1 MSTKKIKPAF
11 PGRASAMGYEPG
23 LTKLEWLTTQLLS
36 GASYNHDID
45 ADEVA
50 DAVAVA
56 KLIVAACEKAEAND

>member
-1 MSTKKIKPAF
+1 
-11 PGRASAMGYEPG
+11 MGYEPG